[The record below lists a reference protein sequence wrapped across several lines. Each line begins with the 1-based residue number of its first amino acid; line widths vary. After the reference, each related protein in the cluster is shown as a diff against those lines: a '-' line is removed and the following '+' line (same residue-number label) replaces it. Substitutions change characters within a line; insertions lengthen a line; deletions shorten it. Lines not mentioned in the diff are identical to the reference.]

1 MANNKDYKVI
11 VTLPRIEYSIPSENF
26 TFIKVLS
33 LPEATEYTSCYFAD
47 WHNIAI
53 R

>member
-11 VTLPRIEYSIPSENF
+11 VTLPRIEYSIHAENF

-33 LPEATEYTSCYFAD
+33 LCEVSEYINC
-47 WHNIAI
+47 
-53 R
+53 